1 MSGLY
6 IHMQSFPRKKS
17 LTYLSRRFL
26 QMLLTHLA
34 LLEILCSRVCVCVI
48 GNRNIPPKM
57 LTDTRPRLC
66 PDNTIKEN
74 SPSQA

>member
-34 LLEILCSRVCVCVI
+34 LLEILCSRVCVCVC
-48 GNRNIPPKM
+48 NRK
-57 LTDTRPRLC
+57 
-66 PDNTIKEN
+66 
-74 SPSQA
+74 